1 MNLPTT
7 PIRDL
12 VIHGA
17 DLVAATH
24 GRSFWILDDV
34 TPLREAS
41 EQVENSPA
49 YLFKPETA
57 YRVRPGSDEG
67 TPLPAEIPAG
77 ENPPDGA
84 SIDYYLKTAAAG
96 PVTLEIFDSSGKL
109 VRRYSSAERIPPL
122 DPKQLD
128 IPAAWV
134 HPPEPLSAA
143 AGMHRFVWDLH
154 YPGAGGG
161 RRGGLAALA
170 AMFGF
175 GGGPWAVPGDYTVKL
190 TVTTRI
196 TVGAEPGYDISVR
209 NTDVKVDT
217 WPLIVKM
224 DPRVKVSQADLQKQ
238 FDFTQQVLARTA
250 EVNAAAQQA
259 AALQKRLQEI
269 APQVASPKDK
279 KLADTVDELDKR
291 VSALLGK
298 PPAGELG
305 GTPEPTDRTTL
316 RYVSGALGQVERVV
330 ESDDAAPS
338 ADASAAF
345 AQDDQIA
352 QAALQKW
359 EAIVSTDLPALNKE
373 LHRAK
378 IEPIELGMQRP
389 APGEN

>member
-1 MNLPTT
+1 
-7 PIRDL
+7 
-12 VIHGA
+12 
-17 DLVAATH
+17 
-24 GRSFWILDDV
+24 SFWILDDV

-41 EQVENSPA
+41 EQVQNAAA

-84 SIDYYLKTAAAG
+84 MIDYYLKTAAAG
-96 PVTLEIFDSSGKL
+96 PVTLEIFDGNGKL
-109 VRRYSSAERIPPL
+109 VRRYSSGERMPPINE
-122 DPKQLD
+122 KQLD

-134 HPPEPLSAA
+134 HPAEPLSGA

-161 RRGGLAALA
+161 RRGGNAALA

-175 GGGPWAVPGDYTVKL
+175 GGGPWAVPGNYTVKL
-190 TVTTRI
+190 TAD
-196 TVGAEPGYDISVR
+196 GQSYSQ
-209 NTDVKVDT
+209 
-217 WPLIVKM
+217 PLTVKM

-238 FDFTQQVLARTA
+238 LDLAQQVLARTA
-250 EVNAAAQQA
+250 EVNAASQQA
-259 AALQKRLQEI
+259 AALQKRLQQI
-269 APQVASPKDK
+269 APQIASSKK
-279 KLADTVDELDKR
+279 KETKLADTVEELDKR
-291 VSALLGK
+291 VSAILGK

-352 QAALQKW
+352 QAALAKW
-359 EAIVSTDLPALNKE
+359 EAIVSTDSPALNKE

-378 IEPIELGMQRP
+378 IE
-389 APGEN
+389 